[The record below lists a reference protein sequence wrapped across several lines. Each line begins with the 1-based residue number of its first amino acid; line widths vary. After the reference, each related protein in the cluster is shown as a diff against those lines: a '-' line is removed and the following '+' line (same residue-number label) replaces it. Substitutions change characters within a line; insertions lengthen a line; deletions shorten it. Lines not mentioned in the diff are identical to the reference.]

1 MTRRGRGGG
10 RRRRRQGRIER
21 MTRRGKGV
29 EEAWSHLYWGGVVV
43 VVALEPGLLPVGHQ
57 VNIIIEK
64 KN

>member
-1 MTRRGRGGG
+1 
-10 RRRRRQGRIER
+10 

-29 EEAWSHLYWGGVVV
+29 EEAWSHLHWGGVVV